1 MGRGMRLRNAM
12 CIEDLRRIA
21 RRKVPGVFF
30 EYMEAGSYSEHTR
43 DANVEDMRA
52 IKLRQRV
59 LVDMSQR
66 SLKTTVLGEEL
77 ALPLAI
83 APTGLSGM
91 QHADGEIHACRAAHA
106 AGIQYTLSTMS
117 ICSIEDVAQAVGKP
131 FWFQLYVMR
140 DRGFVQ
146 DLIKRAEL
154 AGCSALFLTVDLPVN
169 GQRHVDMRNGLSVPL
184 RLTAKTVIDVMR
196 RPTWAWRILNGKR
209 KTFANVDG
217 HLPGG
222 SGFGGMTLAEW
233 THSQFD
239 VTVSWKDVAW
249 IRSIW
254 PHKLVLKGILDPED
268 AREALK
274 TGADGVVVSN
284 HGGRQLDGAPST
296 IQTLPKVAD
305 AIGGQKEVL
314 IDSGIR
320 TGQDIFRALALGAN
334 ACMIGRAALYGLGA
348 GGQAGVARAISI
360 FRGELDTTMILAGID
375 DVKKIDHRAIASELP
390 GEFAARN

>member
-1 MGRGMRLRNAM
+1 MRLRNAM

-21 RRKVPGVFF
+21 KRNVPGVFF

-43 DANVEDMRA
+43 DANVDDMRA

-59 LVDMSQR
+59 LVDVSQR
-66 SLKTTVLGEEL
+66 NLKTTVLGEEL

-91 QHADGEIHACRAAHA
+91 QHADGEILACRAAHA

-117 ICSIEDVAQAVGKP
+117 ICSIEDVAGAVKKP

-140 DRGFVQ
+140 DRGFVKA
-146 DLIKRAEL
+146 LIERAEK
-154 AGCSALFLTVDLPVN
+154 AGCTALFLTVDLPVN
-169 GQRHVDMRNGLSVPL
+169 GQRHVDMRNGLSVPP
-184 RLTAKTVIDVMR
+184 RLTAKTVFDVLR
-196 RPTWAWRILNGKR
+196 RPAWAWRILNGKR
-209 KTFANVDG
+209 RTFANVDG

-249 IRSIW
+249 IRSVW

-296 IQTLPKVAD
+296 IAALPKVAD

-360 FRGELDTTMILAGID
+360 LRGELDTTMILAGLD

>member
-1 MGRGMRLRNAM
+1 MRLDRAM
-12 CIEDLRRIA
+12 CIEDLRQMA
-21 RRKVPGVFF
+21 RRNVPGVFF

-43 DANVEDMRA
+43 DANVEDMQA

-91 QHADGEIHACRAAHA
+91 QYADGEIHACRAAHA

-117 ICSIEDVAQAVGKP
+117 ICSIEDVAESVRKP

-140 DRGFVQ
+140 DRGFVA
-146 DLIKRAEL
+146 DLIKRAEV

-169 GQRHVDMRNGLSVPL
+169 GQRHVDMRNGLSVPP
-184 RLTAKTVIDVMR
+184 RLTPKTVFDVLR
-196 RPTWAWRILNGKR
+196 RPAWAWRILNGKR
-209 KTFANVDG
+209 RTFANVDG

-222 SGFGGMTLAEW
+222 PGFGGKTLAEW

-239 VTVSWKDVAW
+239 VSVSWKDVEW

-254 PHKLVLKGILDPED
+254 PRKLVLKGILDPED

-296 IQTLPKVAD
+296 IAALPKVAD

-348 GGQAGVARAISI
+348 GGEAGVARAISI
-360 FRGELDTTMILAGID
+360 FKGELDTTMILAGID
-375 DVKKIDHRAIASELP
+375 DVKKIDHRTIASELP
-390 GEFAARN
+390 GEFAKRN